1 MHDGRLGKRGMDI
14 IVKICTFVLV
24 ALVLNYIVNLIF
36 RFLARKTKAIH
47 LRFTKGVVNVLIDVI
62 IIYSLSQQ
70 FEITKDI
77 SKVLL
82 QSGSLIVA
90 IATFAAQQALGNVIS
105 GLSISMSKPYKVD
118 EKIRVMQ
125 GGTVIAEGIVKD
137 VMIRHTVINQFNGE
151 SCIVPNSVMD
161 SSVIINTNY
170 TANVGNFVE
179 IEIAYDADIEE
190 AIRIMRKVCSEHE
203 LTLNTEKNAV
213 TVSGYTQNGIIVKTT
228 IWTENL
234 DDSFR
239 ACSDIRIALIKEFR
253 ESGIEIPYQ
262 TVTVHN
268 PVRES
273 GAVRQ

>member
-268 PVRES
+268 PVRDS

>member
-1 MHDGRLGKRGMDI
+1 MNS
-14 IVKICTFVLV
+14 IVKICIFVLV
-24 ALVLNYIVNLIF
+24 GLILNYTVDLIF
-36 RFLARKTKAIH
+36 RLLSKKTKEVH
-47 LRFTKGVVNVLIDVI
+47 LRFSKRVIKVVIYVI
-62 IIYSLSQQ
+62 IIYSLAQQ

-82 QSGSLIVA
+82 QSGSLIIA

-105 GLSISMSKPYKVD
+105 GLSISASKPYNVD

-137 VMIRHTVINQFNGE
+137 VMIRHTVIDQFNGE
-151 SCIVPNSVMD
+151 SCIVPNSIMD

-179 IEIAYDADIEE
+179 IEITYDADIEK
-190 AIRIMRKVCSEHE
+190 AIGIMRRVCAEHE
-203 LTLNTEKNAV
+203 LTLNTEQNAV
-213 TVSGYTQNGIIVKTT
+213 TASGYTRNGVILKTT

-234 DDSFR
+234 NDSFK
-239 ACSDIRIALIKEFR
+239 ACSDIRIALIEEFQKN
-253 ESGIEIPYQ
+253 GIEIPYQ

-268 PVRES
+268 A
-273 GAVRQ
+273 AVCGDDKSK

>member
-1 MHDGRLGKRGMDI
+1 MDS
-14 IVKICTFVLV
+14 IVKICTFILV
-24 ALVLNYIVNLIF
+24 ALVLNYIVNLVF

-47 LRFTKGVVNVLIDVI
+47 LRFSKGVVNVVIDVI
-62 IIYSLSQQ
+62 IIYSLAQQ

-82 QSGSLIVA
+82 QSGSLIIA

-105 GLSISMSKPYKVD
+105 GLSISMSKPYNVD

-137 VMIRHTVINQFNGE
+137 VMIRHTVIDQFNGE

-179 IEIAYDADIEE
+179 IEIAYDADIEK
-190 AIRIMRKVCSEHE
+190 AIDIMRRVCVEHE
-203 LTLNTEKNAV
+203 LTLNTEQNAV
-213 TVSGYTQNGIIVKTT
+213 TASGYTQNGVILKTT

-234 DDSFR
+234 NDSFK
-239 ACSDIRIALIKEFR
+239 ACSDIRITLIEEFQK
-253 ESGIEIPYQ
+253 SGIGIPYQ

-268 PVRES
+268 PTLDGDDIR
-273 GAVRQ
+273 GKY